1 MRGPELGFTSSVV
14 NSALNQED
22 KGPKKRQ
29 GPRRTGRHVVRIF
42 ETGKQVPT

>member
-1 MRGPELGFTSSVV
+1 MGFTNSVV

-22 KGPKKRQ
+22 QGPRKRQ
-29 GPRRTGRHVVRIF
+29 GLRRTGRHVVRIF